1 MIGVEKSKARL
12 GLLAAVSAVA
22 VSLTGQ
28 AQAIEL
34 KEAVQAALA
43 SNPEID
49 QATRNRE
56 ATEAERRQAQ
66 GLYGPRV
73 TVEGS
78 AGVRRLENAT
88 RRSLGIA
95 NDTLW
100 PVEADLLAEQVLID
114 FGRNRAELSRQAS
127 RTDAAAARVEER
139 SEFVALNVSRA
150 YFDYLLQQ
158 RIVAAATDNLAF
170 HERLVGDL
178 REGVQRGSISVA
190 DQQQAE
196 ERLQAARARLTEA
209 REEQENAAIAFHRV
223 AGVPI
228 GEATMPPDIGPN
240 LPANLDAAVDA
251 SRVNNPRVLEAMADL
266 DARSA
271 EIRAAEAE
279 LAPRISAEGRVRVGD
294 DIDGFQ
300 GRTEDYQAR
309 IVGRWT
315 IISSGINQARVRE
328 AEARFAEARGRV
340 NEVARDA
347 EADSRTAWNRLES
360 QTRLVG
366 ELEQQSRVTD
376 ALLLSYREQFN
387 VGRRSLL
394 DVLDAQN
401 TRYNVQVQAE
411 TARLAQLY
419 AQYRV
424 LAATNRLLE
433 ALGVTPPP
441 SAVANQRERFHVRTN
456 DPAQVL
462 EQRTPYGPAN
472 Q

>member
-1 MIGVEKSKARL
+1 MMLVANRKLRI
-12 GLLAAVSAVA
+12 GLLVAASAA
-22 VSLTGQ
+22 ALSLAGQ
-28 AQAIEL
+28 ANAIEL
-34 KEAVQAALA
+34 REAVQAALA
-43 SNPEID
+43 NNPEIE
-49 QATRNRE
+49 QAARNRE
-56 ATEAERRQAQ
+56 AVEEERRQAQ

-88 RRSLGIA
+88 RRALNIA
-95 NDTLW
+95 NDTLY
-100 PVEADLLAEQVLID
+100 PIEGDLFAEQVLLD
-114 FGRNRAELSRQAS
+114 FGRNNAELSRQAS
-127 RTDAAAARVEER
+127 RTDAAASRVEER

-158 RIVAAATDNLAF
+158 RIVASAQDNLAF
-170 HERLVGDL
+170 HERLVADL
-178 REGVQRGSISVA
+178 REGVARGSISVA

-228 GEATMPPDIGPN
+228 GEATMPPDIGSN
-240 LPANLDAAVDA
+240 LSPSLDNAVETA
-251 SRVNNPRVLEAMADL
+251 RVNNPRVLEALADL

-271 EIRAAEAE
+271 EVRAAEAE

-294 DIDGFQ
+294 DIDGFR

-309 IVGRWT
+309 IVARWT
-315 IISSGINQARVRE
+315 LLSSGINQARVRE
-328 AEARFAEARGRV
+328 AEAREAEARGRV

-347 EADSRTAWNRLES
+347 EADARTSWNRLES

-366 ELEQQSRVTD
+366 ELEQQSRVSD

-411 TARLAQLY
+411 TARLAQMY

-433 ALGVTPPP
+433 ALNVQPP
-441 SAVANQRERFHVRTN
+441 SSAVSNARERYHVRTN
-456 DPAQVL
+456 DPAQVM
-462 EQRTPYGPAN
+462 EQRQPYGPVN
-472 Q
+472 E